1 MKPIA
6 DPSYLGQFF
15 SAYTEHAFFDEMGV
29 TDTRLIDYVAGVLV
43 RFVHFDQIYP
53 KRSLDGRRLM
63 MIADMVDEIERSE
76 SVGQE
81 RRELFR
87 HIGDLTLF
95 WTGLFPEAVGR
106 RRFAAIEMREYTQ
119 QGKRSYYVAS
129 TYQETPEQADQ
140 APVLR
145 RLSEEF
151 EICAAGLRRARDLW
165 EAEAADE
172 GQPPELPRARD
183 KG

>member
-6 DPSYLGQFF
+6 DPNHLGQFF
-15 SAYTEHAFFDEMGV
+15 SAYTEYAFFDEMGV

-53 KRSLDGRRLM
+53 KRLLDGRRLM

-76 SVGQE
+76 SIGPE

-87 HIGDLTLF
+87 HVGDFALF
-95 WTGLFPEAVGR
+95 WTGLFPASIGR
-106 RRFAAIEMREYTQ
+106 RRFAAVGVPEYTQ

-129 TYQETPEQADQ
+129 TYQETPEHANE

-151 EICAAGLRRARDLW
+151 ELCATGLRRARDLW
-165 EAEAADE
+165 EADGNRE
-172 GQPPELPRARD
+172 Q
-183 KG
+183 